1 MKFRTQKITALMVA
15 AIVGVSTLGSVS
27 VMAAESTEAMAVPA
41 DQAGMVVD
49 GDAAAADGD
58 AISSDFIQGT
68 FKPSETTVQAQDSY
82 EYPFLGLNMKLP
94 EELLKQIKEQT
105 IAMISNEVWND
116 NADAIKYAYI
126 SWSEMT
132 EEQKEAEVDKM
143 GTAYDDWYNS
153 LAKVGAI
160 GIYDEDSEKEL
171 DKITGCTEHKEIG
184 SSSDG
189 KYKYYLSTNKDAD
202 ESLKKEVEKIDVT
215 LTEMTPFQQLS
226 AFDQP
231 QETSNAGDSTN
242 VGKFETKGVDGKD
255 YTEKVFSDY
264 DLTLVNVFTT
274 WCSPCVNEI
283 PELEKL
289 YEEMKEKGVGV
300 VGVVLDTVGDDGKQ
314 DDATVKK
321 AGVLQAR
328 PRSDTAANSAAGR
341 WAHIPTRIPCG
352 SICAEGGARRPVP
365 HRCMQMLFPFS
376 FQILSIHSTGKQAS
390 NVDACPLRVHLFWA
404 SNWMPCSPLDA
415 SAVRS
420 SPSASAVRTR
430 SPPSL

>member
-1 MKFRTQKITALMVA
+1 MKFRTQKITALMA
-15 AIVGVSTLGSVS
+15 SAIVGVSTLGSVS
-27 VMAAESTEAMAVPA
+27 VMAAESTEAMA

-49 GDAAAADGD
+49 RDAIAADGD
-58 AISSDFIQGT
+58 AIPSDFIQGT

-82 EYPFLGLNMKLP
+82 EYPFIGLNMKLP
-94 EELLKQIKEQT
+94 EELLKQIKAQT
-105 IAMISNEVWND
+105 IAMITNEIWND

-153 LAKVGAI
+153 LAKIGAI

-300 VGVVLDTVGDDGKQ
+300 VGVVLDTVGDDAKQ
-314 DDATVKK
+314 NEDTVKK
-321 AGVLQAR
+321 AGVLKEKTKASYPFLVPDSTMMNGR
-328 PRSDTAANSAAGR
+328 LNGISAFPETFFVDKEGN
-341 WAHIPTRIPCG
+341 IVGETYSG
-352 SICAEGGARRPVP
+352 S
-365 HRCMQMLFPFS
+365 H
-376 FQILSIHSTGKQAS
+376 T
-390 NVDACPLRVHLFWA
+390 
-404 SNWMPCSPLDA
+404 LDEWKEIVEKELKNI
-415 SAVRS
+415 SK
-420 SPSASAVRTR
+420 
-430 SPPSL
+430 

>member
-1 MKFRTQKITALMVA
+1 MKFTALMAA
-15 AIVGVSTLGSVS
+15 AILGVSTLGSVS

-105 IAMISNEVWND
+105 IAMISNEIWND

-300 VGVVLDTVGDDGKQ
+300 VGVVLDTVGDDAKQ
-314 DDATVKK
+314 NEDTVKK
-321 AGVLQAR
+321 AGVLQEKTKASYPFLVPDSTMMNGR
-328 PRSDTAANSAAGR
+328 LNGISAFPETFFVDKEGN
-341 WAHIPTRIPCG
+341 IVGETYSG
-352 SICAEGGARRPVP
+352 S
-365 HRCMQMLFPFS
+365 
-376 FQILSIHSTGKQAS
+376 HSLDEWKEIVEKELE
-390 NVDACPLRVHLFWA
+390 NV
-404 SNWMPCSPLDA
+404 SK
-415 SAVRS
+415 
-420 SPSASAVRTR
+420 
-430 SPPSL
+430 

>member
-1 MKFRTQKITALMVA
+1 MKFTALMAA
-15 AIVGVSTLGSVS
+15 AILGVSTLGSVS

-58 AISSDFIQGT
+58 AIPSDFIQGT

-94 EELLKQIKEQT
+94 EELLKQIKAQT
-105 IAMISNEVWND
+105 IAMITNEGWND
-116 NADAIKYAYI
+116 NADDLKYAYI

-132 EEQKEAEVDKM
+132 EEQKEAEVDKL
-143 GTAYDDWYNS
+143 GTAYDDWCKS
-153 LAKVGAI
+153 LAKIGVI

-171 DKITGCTEHKEIG
+171 DELTGCTEHKEIG

-231 QETSNAGDSTN
+231 QDTSNAGDSKT

-264 DLTLVNVFTT
+264 DLTLVNIFTT

-321 AGVLQAR
+321 AGVLQEKTKASYPFLIPDSTMMNGR
-328 PRSDTAANSAAGR
+328 LNGISAFPETFFVDKEGNIVGETYSGSHSLDEWKEIVEKELANVS
-341 WAHIPTRIPCG
+341 
-352 SICAEGGARRPVP
+352 
-365 HRCMQMLFPFS
+365 
-376 FQILSIHSTGKQAS
+376 K
-390 NVDACPLRVHLFWA
+390 
-404 SNWMPCSPLDA
+404 
-415 SAVRS
+415 
-420 SPSASAVRTR
+420 
-430 SPPSL
+430 

>member
-1 MKFRTQKITALMVA
+1 MTAAVLGA
-15 AIVGVSTLGSVS
+15 STFGGVS

-41 DQAGMVVD
+41 DEAGMVVD
-49 GDAAAADGD
+49 GDAVAADGD
-58 AISSDFIQGT
+58 AIPSDFIQGT
-68 FKPSETTVQAQDSY
+68 FKPSDTTVQAQDLY

-94 EELLKQIKEQT
+94 EELLKQIKAQS
-105 IAMISNEVWND
+105 IAMITNEGWND

-132 EEQKEAEVDKM
+132 EEQKEAEVDKL
-143 GTAYDDWYNS
+143 GTAYDDWCNS
-153 LAKVGAI
+153 LAKIGVI

-202 ESLKKEVEKIDVT
+202 ESLKKEVEEIDVT
-215 LTEMTPFQQLS
+215 LTEMIPFQQLS

-231 QETSNAGDSTN
+231 QDTSNTGDSTT
-242 VGKFETKGVDGKD
+242 VGKFETKGIDGKD

-264 DLTLVNVFTT
+264 DLTLVNIFTT

-321 AGVLQAR
+321 AGVLQEKTKASYPFLIPDSTMMNGR
-328 PRSDTAANSAAGR
+328 LNGISAFPETFFVDKEGN
-341 WAHIPTRIPCG
+341 IVGETYSG
-352 SICAEGGARRPVP
+352 S
-365 HRCMQMLFPFS
+365 H
-376 FQILSIHSTGKQAS
+376 T
-390 NVDACPLRVHLFWA
+390 
-404 SNWMPCSPLDA
+404 LDEWKEIVEKELENI
-415 SAVRS
+415 SK
-420 SPSASAVRTR
+420 
-430 SPPSL
+430 

>member
-1 MKFRTQKITALMVA
+1 MKFTALMAA
-15 AIVGVSTLGSVS
+15 AILGVSTLGSVS

-58 AISSDFIQGT
+58 AIPSDFIQGT

-82 EYPFLGLNMKLP
+82 EYPFLGLTMKLP

-105 IAMISNEVWND
+105 IAMITNEGWND

-132 EEQKEAEVDKM
+132 EEQKEAEVDKL
-143 GTAYDDWYNS
+143 GTAYDDWCKS
-153 LAKVGAI
+153 LAKIGVI

-171 DKITGCTEHKEIG
+171 DELTGCTEHKEIG

-231 QETSNAGDSTN
+231 QDTSNAGDSKT

-264 DLTLVNVFTT
+264 DLTLVNIFTT

-321 AGVLQAR
+321 AGVLQEKTKASYPFLIPDSTMMNGR
-328 PRSDTAANSAAGR
+328 LNGISAFPEIFFVDKEGNIVGETYSGSHSLDEWKEIVEKELANVS
-341 WAHIPTRIPCG
+341 
-352 SICAEGGARRPVP
+352 
-365 HRCMQMLFPFS
+365 
-376 FQILSIHSTGKQAS
+376 K
-390 NVDACPLRVHLFWA
+390 
-404 SNWMPCSPLDA
+404 
-415 SAVRS
+415 
-420 SPSASAVRTR
+420 
-430 SPPSL
+430 

>member
-1 MKFRTQKITALMVA
+1 MKFRTQKITALMA
-15 AIVGVSTLGSVS
+15 SAIVGVSTLGSVS
-27 VMAAESTEAMAVPA
+27 VMAAESTEAMA

-49 GDAAAADGD
+49 RDAIAADGD
-58 AISSDFIQGT
+58 AIPSDFIQGT

-82 EYPFLGLNMKLP
+82 EYPFIGLNMKLP
-94 EELLKQIKEQT
+94 EELLKQIKAQT
-105 IAMISNEVWND
+105 IAMITNEIWND

-153 LAKVGAI
+153 LAKIGAI

-202 ESLKKEVEKIDVT
+202 ESLKKEVEEIDVT

-231 QETSNAGDSTN
+231 QDTSNAGDSTN

-289 YEEMKEKGVGV
+289 YEEMKEKSVGV
-300 VGVVLDTVGDDGKQ
+300 VGVVLDTVGDDAKQ
-314 DDATVKK
+314 NEDTVKK
-321 AGVLQAR
+321 AGVLQEKTKASYPFLVPDSTMMNGR
-328 PRSDTAANSAAGR
+328 LNGISAFPETFFVDKEGN
-341 WAHIPTRIPCG
+341 IVGETYSG
-352 SICAEGGARRPVP
+352 S
-365 HRCMQMLFPFS
+365 H
-376 FQILSIHSTGKQAS
+376 T
-390 NVDACPLRVHLFWA
+390 
-404 SNWMPCSPLDA
+404 LDEWKEIVEKELKNI
-415 SAVRS
+415 SK
-420 SPSASAVRTR
+420 
-430 SPPSL
+430 

>member
-105 IAMISNEVWND
+105 IAMISNEIWND

-300 VGVVLDTVGDDGKQ
+300 VGVVLDTVGDDAKQ
-314 DDATVKK
+314 NEDTVKK
-321 AGVLQAR
+321 AGVLQEKTKASYPFLVPDSTMMNGR
-328 PRSDTAANSAAGR
+328 LNGISAFPETFFVDKEGN
-341 WAHIPTRIPCG
+341 IVGETYSG
-352 SICAEGGARRPVP
+352 S
-365 HRCMQMLFPFS
+365 
-376 FQILSIHSTGKQAS
+376 HSLDEWKEIVEKELE
-390 NVDACPLRVHLFWA
+390 NV
-404 SNWMPCSPLDA
+404 SK
-415 SAVRS
+415 
-420 SPSASAVRTR
+420 
-430 SPPSL
+430 

>member
-1 MKFRTQKITALMVA
+1 MKFTALMAA
-15 AIVGVSTLGSVS
+15 AILGVSTLGSVS

-58 AISSDFIQGT
+58 AIPSDFIQGT

-82 EYPFLGLNMKLP
+82 EYPFLGLTMKLP

-105 IAMISNEVWND
+105 IAMITNEGWND

-132 EEQKEAEVDKM
+132 EEQKEAEVDKL
-143 GTAYDDWYNS
+143 GTAYDDWCKS
-153 LAKVGAI
+153 LAKIGVI
-160 GIYDEDSEKEL
+160 GIYDEDSEKKLDEL
-171 DKITGCTEHKEIG
+171 TGCTEHKEIG

-231 QETSNAGDSTN
+231 QDTSDSTEATEGTN
-242 VGKFETKGVDGKD
+242 VGKFETTGVDGKT
-255 YTEKVFSDY
+255 YTQDIFSKY
-264 DLTLVNVFTT
+264 DLTMVNIFTT

-283 PELEKL
+283 PDLEKL
-289 YEEMKEKGVGV
+289 YQEMKDKGVGV
-300 VGVVLDTVGDDGKQ
+300 VGVTLDTVGSGGKQ
-314 DDATVKK
+314 DQEAVKK
-321 AGVLQAR
+321 AQVLQKKTKASYPFLIPDSGMMNGR
-328 PRSDTAANSAAGR
+328 LNGISAFPETFFVDKNGN
-341 WAHIPTRIPCG
+341 IVGETYSG
-352 SICAEGGARRPVP
+352 SHSLDEWKEIVEKELENVTEG
-365 HRCMQMLFPFS
+365 
-376 FQILSIHSTGKQAS
+376 K
-390 NVDACPLRVHLFWA
+390 
-404 SNWMPCSPLDA
+404 
-415 SAVRS
+415 
-420 SPSASAVRTR
+420 
-430 SPPSL
+430 

>member
-58 AISSDFIQGT
+58 AIPSNFIQGT

-82 EYPFLGLNMKLP
+82 EYPFLGLTMKLP

-105 IAMISNEVWND
+105 IAMISNEIWND

-300 VGVVLDTVGDDGKQ
+300 VGVVLDTVGDDAKQ
-314 DDATVKK
+314 NEDTVKK
-321 AGVLQAR
+321 AGVLQEKTKASYPFLVPDSTMMNGR
-328 PRSDTAANSAAGR
+328 LNGISAFPETFFVDKEGN
-341 WAHIPTRIPCG
+341 IVGETYSG
-352 SICAEGGARRPVP
+352 S
-365 HRCMQMLFPFS
+365 
-376 FQILSIHSTGKQAS
+376 HSLDEWKEIVEKELE
-390 NVDACPLRVHLFWA
+390 NV
-404 SNWMPCSPLDA
+404 SK
-415 SAVRS
+415 
-420 SPSASAVRTR
+420 
-430 SPPSL
+430 

>member
-300 VGVVLDTVGDDGKQ
+300 VGVVLDTVGDDAKQ
-314 DDATVKK
+314 NEDTVKK
-321 AGVLQAR
+321 AGVLQEKTKASYPFLVPDSTMMNGR
-328 PRSDTAANSAAGR
+328 LNGISAFPETFFVDKNGN
-341 WAHIPTRIPCG
+341 IVGETYSG
-352 SICAEGGARRPVP
+352 SHSLDEWKEIVEKELENVTEG
-365 HRCMQMLFPFS
+365 
-376 FQILSIHSTGKQAS
+376 K
-390 NVDACPLRVHLFWA
+390 
-404 SNWMPCSPLDA
+404 
-415 SAVRS
+415 
-420 SPSASAVRTR
+420 
-430 SPPSL
+430 

>member
-1 MKFRTQKITALMVA
+1 MKFRMKKITALMA
-15 AIVGVSTLGSVS
+15 AAVLGASTFGGVS

-49 GDAAAADGD
+49 DDAVAAEGD
-58 AISSDFIQGT
+58 AIPSDFIQGT

-94 EELLKQIKEQT
+94 EELLKQIKAQT
-105 IAMISNEVWND
+105 IAMISNEGWND
-116 NADAIKYAYI
+116 TADAIKYAYI

-132 EEQKEAEVDKM
+132 EEQKEAEVDKL
-143 GTAYDDWYNS
+143 GTAYDDWCNS
-153 LAKVGAI
+153 LAKIGVI

-171 DKITGCTEHKEIG
+171 DEITGCTEHKEIG

-202 ESLKKEVEKIDVT
+202 ESLKKEVEEIDVT

-231 QETSNAGDSTN
+231 QDTSNAGDSTT

-264 DLTLVNVFTT
+264 DLTLVNIFTT

-283 PELEKL
+283 LELEKL
-289 YEEMKEKGVGV
+289 YEEMKDKGVGV

-321 AGVLQAR
+321 AGVLQEKTKASYPFLIPDSTMMNGR
-328 PRSDTAANSAAGR
+328 LNGISAFPETFFVDKDGNIVGETYSGSHSLDEWKKIVEKELANVS
-341 WAHIPTRIPCG
+341 
-352 SICAEGGARRPVP
+352 
-365 HRCMQMLFPFS
+365 
-376 FQILSIHSTGKQAS
+376 K
-390 NVDACPLRVHLFWA
+390 
-404 SNWMPCSPLDA
+404 
-415 SAVRS
+415 
-420 SPSASAVRTR
+420 
-430 SPPSL
+430 

>member
-1 MKFRTQKITALMVA
+1 MKFRMKKITALMA
-15 AIVGVSTLGSVS
+15 AAVLGASTFGSVS

-41 DQAGMVVD
+41 DEAGMVVD
-49 GDAAAADGD
+49 GDAVAADGD
-58 AISSDFIQGT
+58 AIPSDFIQGT
-68 FKPSETTVQAQDSY
+68 FKPSDTTVQAQDSY

-94 EELLKQIKEQT
+94 EELLKQIKAQS
-105 IAMISNEVWND
+105 IAMITNEGWND

-132 EEQKEAEVDKM
+132 EEQKEAEVDKL
-143 GTAYDDWYNS
+143 GTAYDDWCNS
-153 LAKVGAI
+153 LAKIGVI

-202 ESLKKEVEKIDVT
+202 ESLKKEVEEIDVT

-231 QETSNAGDSTN
+231 QDTSNTGDSTT
-242 VGKFETKGVDGKD
+242 VGKFETKGIDGKD

-264 DLTLVNVFTT
+264 DLTLVNIFTT

-321 AGVLQAR
+321 ASVLQEKTKASYPFLIPDSTMMNGR
-328 PRSDTAANSAAGR
+328 LNGISAFPETFFVDKEGN
-341 WAHIPTRIPCG
+341 IVGETYSG
-352 SICAEGGARRPVP
+352 S
-365 HRCMQMLFPFS
+365 H
-376 FQILSIHSTGKQAS
+376 T
-390 NVDACPLRVHLFWA
+390 
-404 SNWMPCSPLDA
+404 LDEWKEIVEKELENI
-415 SAVRS
+415 SK
-420 SPSASAVRTR
+420 
-430 SPPSL
+430 

>member
-1 MKFRTQKITALMVA
+1 MKFTALMAA
-15 AIVGVSTLGSVS
+15 AILGVSTLGSVS

-300 VGVVLDTVGDDGKQ
+300 VGVVLDTVGDDAKQ
-314 DDATVKK
+314 NEDTVKK
-321 AGVLQAR
+321 AGVLQEKTKASYPFLVPDSTMMNGR
-328 PRSDTAANSAAGR
+328 LNGISAFPETFFVDKEGNIVGETYSGSHSLDEWKEIVEKELANVS
-341 WAHIPTRIPCG
+341 
-352 SICAEGGARRPVP
+352 
-365 HRCMQMLFPFS
+365 
-376 FQILSIHSTGKQAS
+376 K
-390 NVDACPLRVHLFWA
+390 
-404 SNWMPCSPLDA
+404 
-415 SAVRS
+415 
-420 SPSASAVRTR
+420 
-430 SPPSL
+430 

>member
-1 MKFRTQKITALMVA
+1 MKFRTQKITALMA
-15 AIVGVSTLGSVS
+15 SAIVGVSTLGSVS
-27 VMAAESTEAMAVPA
+27 VMAAESTEAMA

-49 GDAAAADGD
+49 RDAIAADGD
-58 AISSDFIQGT
+58 AIPSDFIQGT

-82 EYPFLGLNMKLP
+82 EYPFIGLNMKLP
-94 EELLKQIKEQT
+94 EKLLKQIKAQT
-105 IAMISNEVWND
+105 IAMITNEVWND

-153 LAKVGAI
+153 LAKIGAI

-202 ESLKKEVEKIDVT
+202 ESLKKEVEEIDVT
-215 LTEMTPFQQLS
+215 LTEMTPFQKLS

-300 VGVVLDTVGDDGKQ
+300 VGVVLDTVGDDAKQ
-314 DDATVKK
+314 NEDTVKK
-321 AGVLQAR
+321 AGVLQEKTKASYPFLVPDSTMMNGR
-328 PRSDTAANSAAGR
+328 LNGVSAFPETFFVDKEGN
-341 WAHIPTRIPCG
+341 IVGETYSG
-352 SICAEGGARRPVP
+352 S
-365 HRCMQMLFPFS
+365 H
-376 FQILSIHSTGKQAS
+376 T
-390 NVDACPLRVHLFWA
+390 
-404 SNWMPCSPLDA
+404 LDEWKEIVEKELKNI
-415 SAVRS
+415 SK
-420 SPSASAVRTR
+420 
-430 SPPSL
+430 

>member
-1 MKFRTQKITALMVA
+1 MA
-15 AIVGVSTLGSVS
+15 AAVLGASTFGGVS

-49 GDAAAADGD
+49 DDAVAAEGD
-58 AISSDFIQGT
+58 AIPSDFIQGT

-82 EYPFLGLNMKLP
+82 EYPFIGLNMKLP
-94 EELLKQIKEQT
+94 EKLLKQIKAQT
-105 IAMISNEVWND
+105 IAMITNEVWND

-300 VGVVLDTVGDDGKQ
+300 VGVVLDTVGDDAKQ
-314 DDATVKK
+314 NEDTVKK
-321 AGVLQAR
+321 AGVLQEKTKASYPFLVPDSTMMNGR
-328 PRSDTAANSAAGR
+328 LNGISAFPETFFVDKEGN
-341 WAHIPTRIPCG
+341 IVGETYSG
-352 SICAEGGARRPVP
+352 S
-365 HRCMQMLFPFS
+365 
-376 FQILSIHSTGKQAS
+376 HSLDEWKEIVEKELE
-390 NVDACPLRVHLFWA
+390 NV
-404 SNWMPCSPLDA
+404 SK
-415 SAVRS
+415 
-420 SPSASAVRTR
+420 
-430 SPPSL
+430 